1 MFTRIFL
8 ILIWVC
14 FPPTTSNDE
23 AISWSDDFKLTW
35 NHFKGSPQQNV
46 DAVAVTASGITF
58 EFSLQEADGR
68 AISFN
73 TKVYAHFYPKK
84 SWYIKEQGTDYILA
98 HEQLH
103 FDITELYVR
112 KFRQQI
118 SKLKV
123 SNRLKSE
130 LRELHLNINKE
141 VAVTQNLYD
150 QETDNSRNVES
161 QLKWNLF
168 VKQELDKLKDFKSKD

>member
-1 MFTRIFL
+1 MLTRIFF

-14 FPPTTSNDE
+14 FPSTTSNDE

-35 NHFKGSPQQNV
+35 SHFKGSPQQNV

-68 AISFN
+68 PVSFN

-84 SWYIKEQGTDYILA
+84 SWYIKEQSTDYILA

-118 SKLKV
+118 SRLKV
-123 SNRLKSE
+123 SNSLKSE